1 MTLFG
6 SLLAGWP
13 WKYEILRLNQVEV
26 WDAIENVTLDIKYL
40 DATGSLSQGYGSGS
54 NFYPLRRTVVF
65 TPVDLQGKYF
75 LPLDAVSQWKQNL
88 IQRLHEFLFVSF
100 VASGVI
106 STYRVKLENGTV
118 LREIVM
124 ADAFNPLISG
134 IDYNF
139 SMVWHLWIEY
149 QEFSIAFD
157 FAG

>member
-1 MTLFG
+1 M
-6 SLLAGWP
+6 
-13 WKYEILRLNQVEV
+13 
-26 WDAIENVTLDIKYL
+26 
-40 DATGSLSQGYGSGS
+40 
-54 NFYPLRRTVVF
+54 F
-65 TPVDLQGKYF
+65 TPVDQQGKYF

-139 SMVWHLWIEY
+139 SMVRHLWVEY